1 MYDVKFDEVL
11 KIENIKRLEN
21 IKIIKIIKTI
31 KTIKISCIIIKK
43 NVIIIYIII

>member
-21 IKIIKIIKTI
+21 IKIIKTI